1 MMGSNI
7 LEERMLED
15 TLLLFQGGKA
25 TDLSAAQGVNLI
37 DGWLMALQGDPNI
50 GQVEEQLGQLRDALQ
65 DSQPDAATI
74 KGLLLSLAD
83 QTQTAAEGPNAEGTW
98 TGKLESLSKILRHF
112 GSSI

>member
-1 MMGSNI
+1 MGSNI

-37 DGWLMALQGDPNI
+37 DGWLLALQGDPNI
-50 GQVEEQLGQLRDALQ
+50 GQIEAQLSQLREALQ
-65 DSQPDAATI
+65 DSQPDEATI
-74 KGLLLSLAD
+74 KSVLLRLAD
-83 QTQTAAEGPNAEGTW
+83 ETQATAEGPNAEGTW

-112 GSSI
+112 GSSL

>member
-1 MMGSNI
+1 
-7 LEERMLED
+7 MLED

-74 KGLLLSLAD
+74 KSLLLSLAD